1 LIINLQMFGWHW
13 PPEPSSDS
21 ICLGADDSHLNTA
34 AADGINPTQALW
46 FLRKSRQSVHIQYAK

>member
-1 LIINLQMFGWHW
+1 MFGWHW